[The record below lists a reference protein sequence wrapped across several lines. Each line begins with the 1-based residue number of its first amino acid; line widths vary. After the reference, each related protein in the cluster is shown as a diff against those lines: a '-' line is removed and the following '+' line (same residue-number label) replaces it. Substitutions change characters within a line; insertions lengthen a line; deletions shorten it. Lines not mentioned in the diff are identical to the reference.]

1 LNESLEILNKGD
13 IGNYAHLLQKCA
25 NLEALEEG
33 KSLHALMLKNGT
45 EQTIVLDTKL
55 INILFN
61 VELWCMLANC

>member
-1 LNESLEILNKGD
+1 MK
-13 IGNYAHLLQKCA
+13 
-25 NLEALEEG
+25 ALEEG
-33 KSLHALMLKNGT
+33 KQLHALMLKHGT